1 MRFVLSFQIMKF
13 KFFAVCLLLLPLQV
27 FAGEAREYTL
37 PNGLKVLM
45 VEDHKSPLAVFQ
57 IWYRAGSRNEHSGKT
72 GLSHLMEHMAFKGT
86 PKFGSK
92 VLSRTVQR
100 TGGSDN
106 AFTTKDYT
114 VYFQKLPSGKIGLS
128 IEFESDRM
136 LNLLLDEKEFLAER
150 AVVMEERRLRY
161 EDDPQSSLYEEVV
174 SAAFRVH
181 PYHFPVIGWMQDL
194 QGMEKED
201 LLDYY
206 GKHYSPDNAVVI
218 IAGDINPDEL
228 IEEIKAGFGG
238 LKPGLQGKA
247 HVSEEPPQR
256 GEKRV
261 YLKREAE
268 LPYVVVA
275 YHTPS
280 IPHEDAYALDVLST
294 VLSGG
299 KSSRLYK
306 SLVYER
312 KIALDAF
319 ADYSGLSSDPFLFIL
334 GGTPAPGRDP
344 ALLEQALYEEVA
356 RLKGALTD
364 FELDKAK
371 NQIEASFIMGQ
382 DSVFY
387 QAQLLGMFEMTG
399 GWRLRDSYIENIR
412 KVSAGDIQR
421 VINKYFGE
429 ENRTVGVLVPEKK

>member
-1 MRFVLSFQIMKF
+1 MR
-13 KFFAVCLLLLPLQV
+13 
-27 FAGEAREYTL
+27 
-37 PNGLKVLM
+37 
-45 VEDHKSPLAVFQ
+45 
-57 IWYRAGSRNEHSGKT
+57 
-72 GLSHLMEHMAFKGT
+72 
-86 PKFGSK
+86 
-92 VLSRTVQR
+92 
-100 TGGSDN
+100 
-106 AFTTKDYT
+106 
-114 VYFQKLPSGKIGLS
+114 
-128 IEFESDRM
+128 
-136 LNLLLDEKEFLAER
+136 NLLFDEKEFLAER

-161 EDDPQSSLYEEVV
+161 EDDPQQSLYEEVV

-194 QGMEKED
+194 QGMERED

-206 GKHYSPDNAVVI
+206 RRHYSPDNAVVI

-238 LKPGLQGKA
+238 LKPGLQGKT

-268 LPYVVVA
+268 LPYVLVA

-319 ADYSGLSSDPFLFIL
+319 ADYSGLSRDPFLFIL

-371 NQIEASFIMGQ
+371 NQIEASFVMGQ

-421 VINKYFGE
+421 VVNKYFGQ